1 MKHPSSQQQPDN
13 ERDMAL
19 RNLNAEENIFIL
31 LANKGNVAVIMKM
44 EDDQNKIQDFQNLAM
59 YKKIKHDLTT
69 NILQKTNHLIKTSS
83 ILPDF
88 HKSLGV

>member
-31 LANKGNVAVIMKM
+31 LANKGNIAVIMKM
-44 EDDQNKIQDFQNLAM
+44 KDDQNKIQDFQV
-59 YKKIKHDLTT
+59 
-69 NILQKTNHLIKTSS
+69 LQYTRKSS
-83 ILPDF
+83 MI
-88 HKSLGV
+88 